1 MGDKMYPSNF
11 VIFSPMVLLTS
22 KRTAVCLPVLN
33 EFCIICLPSSLM
45 RAYWSVPGMGSIPW
59 MVFAEKYPER
69 LFDVGIAE
77 GHAVSMAGGMAKQG
91 LLPVFAVYASFLQRG
106 YDMLIEDVALD
117 RLHVV
122 LGVDRAG
129 LVGADGETHHGCF
142 DALYLAQVPHMTVLC
157 PASFAELR
165 HMLRRAVLEIN
176 GPVAV
181 RYSRG
186 GEGAYR
192 GCCGDEMFTELK
204 EGKDC
209 TILSYGILINEAL
222 AAAEILRSAGITS
235 RVVKLNAI
243 APLKCEEVLAALG
256 DEKCLLVLE
265 DCIGSGCVGQ
275 RLTAILAQ
283 QGRMPEKLILKNLGD
298 TIPCHGS
305 VPQLYAQMGLDAA
318 SIAKALE
325 EACHEQ

>member
-1 MGDKMYPSNF
+1 MCAITAAMQEGTGLTEFAGAYP
-11 VIFSPMVLLTS
+11 
-22 KRTAVCLPVLN
+22 R
-33 EFCIICLPSSLM
+33 
-45 RAYWSVPGMGSIPW
+45 
-59 MVFAEKYPER
+59 R

-91 LLPVFAVYASFLQRG
+91 LLPVFAVYSSFLQRG
-106 YDMLIEDVALD
+106 YDQLIQDVALD
-117 RLHVV
+117 GLHVV

-165 HMLRRAVLEIN
+165 QMLRRAVFALT

-181 RYSRG
+181 RYPRG
-186 GEGAYR
+186 GEGVYR
-192 GCCGDEMFTELK
+192 GCCGDETFTELRR
-204 EGKDC
+204 GDDC
-209 TILSYGILINEAL
+209 TILAYGILINEAL
-222 AAAEILRSAGITS
+222 AAAELLRQAGIEA

-243 APLKCEEVLAALG
+243 APLRNDEVLAALG
-256 DEKCLLVLE
+256 AEKRLLVLE
-265 DCIGSGCVGQ
+265 DCMGSGCVGQ

-283 QGRMPEKLILKNLGD
+283 QGRMPGRLILKNLGD

-305 VPQLYAQMGLDAA
+305 VPQLYEQMGLDAESVA
-318 SIAKALE
+318 AALK